1 MPVLI
6 DGNNL
11 VFAARD
17 VESAEWQPGRT
28 WLIARLVEWGRRRR
42 DDVCIVFDGRPPR
55 EPAPF
60 APSLSVIYSGA
71 GVSADSVLI
80 GLVQR
85 DSAPRRLIVVS
96 TDREIAAAARRRRA
110 RAVRS
115 DAFWRHVLHDLTR
128 PVRRSVEPREKRTGL
143 PPDQVDAWLRE
154 LGFEPQ

>member
-1 MPVLI
+1 
-6 DGNNL
+6 
-11 VFAARD
+11 
-17 VESAEWQPGRT
+17 
-28 WLIARLVEWGRRRR
+28 
-42 DDVCIVFDGRPPR
+42 IVFDGRPPR